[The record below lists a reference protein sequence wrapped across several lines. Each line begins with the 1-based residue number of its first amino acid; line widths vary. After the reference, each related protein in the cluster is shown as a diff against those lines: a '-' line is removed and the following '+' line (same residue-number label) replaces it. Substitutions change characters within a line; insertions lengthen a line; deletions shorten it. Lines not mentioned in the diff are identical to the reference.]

1 MLAMFFQ
8 SIVRG
13 IASIKRLNMVLDC
26 KPAVV
31 EANINILKEII
42 DSEEDS
48 VEKEIGTV
56 ERKLPHVSFHLGIRK
71 NLAFS
76 RGYKFLGRMW
86 E

>member
-1 MLAMFFQ
+1 MF
-8 SIVRG
+8 
-13 IASIKRLNMVLDC
+13 N
-26 KPAVV
+26 
-31 EANINILKEII
+31 LKKISQQK
-42 DSEEDS
+42 DTRFTS
-48 VEKEIGTV
+48 VNSPKKEIGTV